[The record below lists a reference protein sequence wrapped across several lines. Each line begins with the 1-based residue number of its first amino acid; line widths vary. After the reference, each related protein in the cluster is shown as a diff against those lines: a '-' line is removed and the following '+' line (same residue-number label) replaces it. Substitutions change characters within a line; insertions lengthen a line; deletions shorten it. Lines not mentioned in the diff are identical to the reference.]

1 MTTEQANQLEA
12 IYSNL
17 DLINIKI
24 PKLYNLGQVR
34 TFDISIIVGKEN
46 VGNYTEDNFILTV
59 PNFSKSVTGTSNR
72 PGYLYRAT
80 AVASYTDFVKNYDI
94 ETGILSLAGG
104 VLNLNA
110 KGYYNDSSS
119 NYSDALAINPSQN
132 FEIIPVIYFIS
143 DFELAN

>member
-59 PNFSKSVTGTSNR
+59 PNFSKSVISFCSIK
-72 PGYLYRAT
+72 
-80 AVASYTDFVKNYDI
+80 SYTFI
-94 ETGILSLAGG
+94 S
-104 VLNLNA
+104 LNLMA
-110 KGYYNDSSS
+110 
-119 NYSDALAINPSQN
+119 
-132 FEIIPVIYFIS
+132 
-143 DFELAN
+143 